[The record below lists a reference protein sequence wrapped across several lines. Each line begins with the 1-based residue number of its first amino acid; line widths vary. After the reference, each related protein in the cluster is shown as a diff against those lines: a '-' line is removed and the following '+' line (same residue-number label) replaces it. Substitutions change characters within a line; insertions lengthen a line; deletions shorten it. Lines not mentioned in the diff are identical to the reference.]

1 MTGTAGM
8 LGAHR
13 NRRFGMLFSI
23 VAGLLVSLTVA
34 PARAAD
40 LALPTDEKILE
51 ALKAKRLTRCP
62 HAGGRLRC
70 GGARLRNPPLKG
82 RVATS
87 TSRSMTAAPLFRLR
101 AISFAACFGD
111 PVLPAEQV
119 RVAAAW
125 QTTGRLA
132 PVTRRDSELWQGVS
146 GDRTRLAYA
155 LPPLFDT
162 CDELRAVAAKLGV
175 SVPPGEGYS
184 RTPSNNSAWSERWR

>member
-13 NRRFGMLFSI
+13 NRRFGMLFSLVI
-23 VAGLLVSLTVA
+23 GVMVSLTVA

-40 LALPTDEKILE
+40 LAPPTDEKILK

-62 HAGGRLRC
+62 HAGTRLRC

-87 TSRSMTAAPLFRLR
+87 KSLSMTAPPLFRLR

-111 PVLPAEQV
+111 PVLPAEEV

-125 QTTGRLA
+125 QTAGRHA
-132 PVTRRDSELWQGVS
+132 PVTRGDSEPWHGVS

-155 LPPLFDT
+155 LPPLLDT
-162 CDELRAVAAKLGV
+162 CDELRAVATKLGM
-175 SVPPGEGYS
+175 SVPPGGGYS
-184 RTPSNNSAWSERWR
+184 PIPSNDSAWS

>member
-13 NRRFGMLFSI
+13 NRRFGTLFSI
-23 VAGLLVSLTVA
+23 VTGLLVSLTVA

-62 HAGGRLRC
+62 HAGARLRC

-82 RVATS
+82 GVATS
-87 TSRSMTAAPLFRLR
+87 KSRSMTAPPLFRLR
-101 AISFAACFGD
+101 AISFTACFGD

-125 QTTGRLA
+125 QTTGRHA
-132 PVTRRDSELWQGVS
+132 PVTRGDGELWQGVS

-155 LPPLFDT
+155 LPPLLDA
-162 CDELRAVAAKLGV
+162 CDELRAVATKLGV
-175 SVPPGEGYS
+175 SVPPDGGYS
-184 RTPSNNSAWSERWR
+184 RTPSNDSAWS